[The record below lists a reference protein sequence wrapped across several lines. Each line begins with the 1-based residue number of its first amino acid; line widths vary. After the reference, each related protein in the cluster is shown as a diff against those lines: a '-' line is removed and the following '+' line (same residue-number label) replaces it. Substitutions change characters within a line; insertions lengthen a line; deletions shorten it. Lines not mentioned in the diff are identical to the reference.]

1 MVLTAA
7 QMTTFFEHANQMG
20 IPHATVLQ
28 LQSKGITLASD
39 LADFNMASL

>member
-20 IPHATVLQ
+20 IPYATEIQ
-28 LQSKGITLASD
+28 LRAEGNECGITYGT
-39 LADFNMASL
+39 